1 MRRSIVLLATIVI
14 SSSIFSYAHAAGVQ
28 DSQNK
33 LNEINK
39 SIQQNKDNLNNV
51 TEYKNN
57 AGKEVENLDKSMNQ
71 VGSKLQEL
79 NGKITD
85 LNYKIKEKEIDIE
98 VKNQELSKK
107 NQLFKERV
115 RAMYQS
121 GNSGYLDVILNSKN
135 FSDAISR
142 IDMVKRIIIYDKA
155 LMSDI
160 KDRQES
166 LEKNRLELES
176 NKNIISKLKN
186 EADEKY
192 KSLQIASNEKKQL
205 VEKLG
210 NDKELYENMI
220 SKEQS
225 ESQQLEKTIQQ
236 MKNESSRIVA
246 SRGSKISSSSVQ
258 SSSQED
264 KINTSSSQVSSKGN
278 LFSVTAGSYPIT
290 SSFGM
295 RFHPVLN
302 YSRLH
307 AGIDIG
313 VPMGTTIY
321 ALKDGV
327 IIAAESM
334 SGYGNV
340 VMIKH
345 GDITSVYAHN
355 SSLAVS
361 TGQKVKGGQ
370 LISYSGNSGV
380 SSGAHLHFE
389 IRNSSGQPIEPSG
402 YYVN

>member
-1 MRRSIVLLATIVI
+1 MRRGIVLLVAIAI
-14 SSSIFSYAHAAGVQ
+14 SSSIFSYAYGAGIQ

-39 SIQQNKDNLNNV
+39 SIQQSKDSLNNV
-51 TEYKNN
+51 TADKNN
-57 AGKEVENLDKSMNQ
+57 AEKELENLDKDMNQ
-71 VGSKLQEL
+71 VGSQIQKL
-79 NGKITD
+79 NGKIAN
-85 LNYKIKEKEIDIE
+85 LNYQIKEKENDIE
-98 VKNQELSKK
+98 VKKQEFSKE
-107 NQLFKERV
+107 NQLFKSRV

-121 GNSGYLDVILNSKN
+121 GNSGYLEVILNSKN
-135 FSDAISR
+135 FSDVISR
-142 IDMVKRIIIYDKA
+142 IDMVKRIIAYDKA

-176 NKNIISKLKN
+176 NKNIAAKLKN
-186 EADEKY
+186 EADGKY
-192 KSLQIASNEKKQL
+192 KSLQTTANEKKQL
-205 VEKLG
+205 VEKLEK
-210 NDKELYENMI
+210 DKNFYENMI

-225 ESQQLEKTIQQ
+225 ESQKLEKSIQEI
-236 MKNESSRIVA
+236 KKESSRIVA
-246 SRGSKISSSSVQ
+246 SRGGNIGASSSQ
-258 SSSQED
+258 SSSQGD
-264 KINTSSSQVSSKGN
+264 KISTSSSKISSKGN
-278 LFSVTAGSYPIT
+278 LFSVTGSSYPIT
-290 SSFGM
+290 SPFGM

-307 AGIDIG
+307 AGMDIG
-313 VPMGTTIY
+313 VPMGTPIY

-327 IIAAESM
+327 VIAAESM

-340 VMIKH
+340 VMINH

-361 TGQKVKGGQ
+361 VGQKIKGGQ